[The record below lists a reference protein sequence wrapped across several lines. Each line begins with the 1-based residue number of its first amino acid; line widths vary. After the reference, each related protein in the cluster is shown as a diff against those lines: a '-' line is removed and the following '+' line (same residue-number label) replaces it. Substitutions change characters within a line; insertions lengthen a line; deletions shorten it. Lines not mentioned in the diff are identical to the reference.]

1 MLLRGERRP
10 RVALVGRMLTG
21 KSSIFRAASSA
32 APQQERLLR
41 DGDRYDE
48 CVVKLGL
55 EEISLVDLPAV
66 ESLCSL
72 SPHDSV
78 VVKYLLWG
86 DRWPPIAAHEAAQP
100 GAAFNAPDVLI
111 QVVDA
116 TALQRDLELTLELS
130 LLGRPLV
137 IALNRVDEARRK
149 GLYINARA
157 LSELLGVP
165 VVATAAH
172 MGLGV
177 AELFAAALNAARG
190 GHAPRPQ
197 SPSAPIAERLDA
209 LRAVLARPEVDA
221 AFCVPASFLLMHLA
235 ASDDYFVD
243 ELVSHVPHLLP
254 EVLSARAEAERYLPR
269 SLAEELHADRHH
281 RAAVLFENV
290 TQFGGAANSGRWQRL
305 LDGVFLH
312 PRWGL
317 LGSLGV
323 FALVLV
329 MVFEVSKTLDSWTAA
344 PLMEW
349 AQQWQPESTFGVIA
363 RAVIDGLIG
372 LIGIAIPYMLP
383 LVLLLVV
390 LEESGIMHRVAFV
403 VDRAFHSIGLHGSVA
418 ASFLVGLGCNVPA
431 ISLVAATTQGKD
443 RLVATLLLAFVPCS
457 ARSAIILAMGGKY
470 LGAAGVC
477 AIFALTFAVLALLGR
492 LLARRYRKLAVG
504 LIQEIPPYALPNW
517 RGLLGKTWERTSD
530 IVTIVTPL
538 LVAGSVVLALLN
550 HFAADRWIN
559 LLLVPIT
566 EWWLGL
572 PALLGVPILFGVL
585 RKELSLLMVYQALGT
600 MEIEPVLDWVQIATF
615 LVFLTFYIPCVS
627 TFAVMLRTIGWRQAV
642 FSAGLSVAVALLIS
656 GALRLVLEV
665 ARALAG

>member
-254 EVLSARAEAERYLPR
+254 EVLAARAEAERYLPR

-470 LGAAGVC
+470 LGAAGVF

-600 MEIEPVLDWVQIATF
+600 MEIEPLLDWVQIATF

>member
-1 MLLRGERRP
+1 M
-10 RVALVGRMLTG
+10 
-21 KSSIFRAASSA
+21 
-32 APQQERLLR
+32 
-41 DGDRYDE
+41 
-48 CVVKLGL
+48 
-55 EEISLVDLPAV
+55 
-66 ESLCSL
+66 
-72 SPHDSV
+72 
-78 VVKYLLWG
+78 
-86 DRWPPIAAHEAAQP
+86 
-100 GAAFNAPDVLI
+100 
-111 QVVDA
+111 VDA

-221 AFCVPASFLLMHLA
+221 VFCVPASFLLMHLA

-254 EVLSARAEAERYLPR
+254 EVLAARAEAERYLPR